1 MKKTTMHRPWL
12 QHYPHGVPVDMPHIP
27 YTSLVDM
34 LEDSFT
40 KYAPLPASYFM
51 GVNMTYAQWDVH
63 SKKIA
68 AYLQSLGLQHGDRVA
83 VMMPNTPQY
92 MVAIAAILRAGMVLV
107 NVNPLYKA
115 NELAYQLKDSG
126 AKAIFIV
133 ENFAHT
139 LAQCISQTP
148 IQHVVISTLGDGVGG
163 LKGWVV
169 NWVVRHIKKL
179 VPTYNLP
186 HAVNFTQVLQAHQ
199 ASAWHK
205 VSIQADDIAVLQY
218 TGGTTGVAKGAILLH
233 RNILANIIQCE
244 AWFTPAI
251 QASPIN
257 EQVTFVG
264 ALPLYHIFAFTL
276 NMMLSSKLGGKCI
289 LLPNPR
295 DLSSVFK
302 ALSKQPFHIFAAVNT
317 LFNAMLNHPKF
328 STVDWSTL
336 RLSVGGGMPVQK
348 NVAQQ
353 WLNKTACA
361 ICEGYGLSET
371 SPVAIANPTNTTEF
385 NGTIGIPVPG
395 TTAQLLDDDNQLITT
410 AGQQGEIAIKGPQL
424 MAGYWQC
431 EAETQQVMTADGFFK
446 TGDVGIM
453 DERGYVTI
461 VDRKK
466 DMILVSGFNVYPAE
480 VEAAVSSVTGVLECA
495 AVGVPDE
502 KSGEAVKVYVVR
514 NPSIKLT
521 ECDIKAHC
529 KKVLTGYKRPRWIE
543 FCETLP
549 KSPVGKILR
558 RMLRNHNN
566 QNLVNCRP

>member
-1 MKKTTMHRPWL
+1 MQKALPNRPWL
-12 QHYPHGVPVDMPHIP
+12 QHYPQGVPTDAPQLP

-40 KYAPLPASYFM
+40 KHAALPATQFM
-51 GVNMTYAQWDVH
+51 GTHMTYAQWNTN
-63 SKKIA
+63 SQKIA
-68 AYLQSLGLQHGDRVA
+68 AYLQSLGLQRGDRVA

-92 MVAIAAILRAGMVLV
+92 MVAVAGILRAGMVLV
-107 NVNPLYKA
+107 NVNPLYTA
-115 NELAYQLKDSG
+115 SELAHQLQDSG
-126 AKAIFIV
+126 AKAIFII

-139 LAQCISQTP
+139 LAQCIAQTP
-148 IQHVVISTLGDGVGG
+148 IQHVVVSTLGDGVGTA
-163 LKGWVV
+163 KGWVV

-179 VPTYNLP
+179 VPAYHLP
-186 HAVNFTQVLQAHQ
+186 HAVTFSQVLKTTQAAAWQRADTQ
-199 ASAWHK
+199 AN
-205 VSIQADDIAVLQY
+205 DIAVLQY
-218 TGGTTGVAKGAILLH
+218 TGGTTGVAKGAVLLH
-233 RNILANIIQCE
+233 RNILANVAQCE
-244 AWFTPAI
+244 AWFNPAI
-251 QASPIN
+251 QARPIQ

-276 NMMLSSKLGGKCI
+276 NMILCSKLGGKCI
-289 LLPNPR
+289 LLANPR
-295 DLSSVFK
+295 DLPAVFNT
-302 ALSKQPFHIFAAVNT
+302 LSKQPFHVFAAVNT
-317 LFNAMLNHPKF
+317 LFNAMLTHPKF
-328 STVDWSTL
+328 STVNWSHL

-353 WLNKTACA
+353 WLEQTGCA

-395 TTAQLLDDDNQLITT
+395 TMVQLLDDNNQVIS
-410 AGQQGEIAIKGPQL
+410 AFNQQGEIALKGPQV
-424 MAGYWQC
+424 MAGYWQRDADT
-431 EAETQQVMTADGFFK
+431 AEVMTTDGFLK
-446 TGDVGIM
+446 TGDIGVM

-480 VEAAVSSVTGVLECA
+480 IEAVVSSVAGVLECA
-495 AVGVPDE
+495 AIGVPDE

-514 NPSIKLT
+514 QPSATIT
-521 ECDIKAHC
+521 ESDIKAYC
-529 KKVLTGYKRPRWIE
+529 KQALTGYKRPRLVE

-558 RMLRNHNN
+558 RMLRKPNT
-566 QNLVNCRP
+566 QQLACCRL